1 MAGAVTALDSLG
13 MSGNLYVQPE
23 GVRSCAQIH
32 ERVVGGLSQLMG
44 SGATDATGVQ
54 TSHGAIASAVS
65 TALSGVLGTRH
76 GTMQTTAT
84 SGTTIAGLLQ
94 KAAQMYEQGDRK
106 GAERLRAAAD
116 ALD

>member
-1 MAGAVTALDSLG
+1 
-13 MSGNLYVQPE
+13 MSANLYVQTD

-44 SGATDATGVQ
+44 PGATDATGVQ

-65 TALSGVLGTRH
+65 TALAGVLGTRH

-84 SGTTIAGLLQ
+84 SGSTIAELLQ
-94 KAAQMYEQGDRK
+94 KAAQMYEQGDRT
-106 GAERLRAAAD
+106 GAERVRAAAED
-116 ALD
+116 LD

>member
-1 MAGAVTALDSLG
+1 
-13 MSGNLYVQPE
+13 MSANLYVQTE
-23 GVRSCAQIH
+23 GVRSYAKVH
-32 ERVVGGLSQLMG
+32 ERVVSGLSQLTG
-44 SGATDATGVQ
+44 PGATETTGVQ

-65 TALSGVLGTRH
+65 TALSGVLGTRS

-94 KAAQMYEQGDRK
+94 KAAQMYERGDQK
-106 GAERLRAAAD
+106 GAERLRAAAN